1 MGWRTESKQTTK
13 KSSEKEADRQ
23 EFEAVSAARDAL
35 ARVIASGSHNDRAFA
50 IEAIQA
56 IDRGWEDDYGKYTFT
71 FRLGKTVDAR
81 FSLLGSFEKKTDE
94 LPPDSSTLM
103 QAALYAV
110 DYLATVL
117 LARLN
122 TVGMAVY
129 PTMDSTPSELLSL
142 PSVESDP
149 ILDAVSQSST
159 NE

>member
-1 MGWRTESKQTTK
+1 MVWRTESKKTSK

-23 EFEAVSAARDAL
+23 ELEAVSAVRDAL

-50 IEAIQA
+50 IEAIRA
-56 IDRGWEDDYGKYTFT
+56 IDLGWEDDDGRYTFT
-71 FRLGKTVDAR
+71 FRLGKVVDAR
-81 FSLLGSFEKKTDE
+81 FYLLGSFQEETDE

-129 PTMDSTPSELLSL
+129 PTMDSTPGELLSL

-149 ILDAVSQSST
+149 ILDAVSQSSA
-159 NE
+159 E